1 MSATRVI
8 AFNEVAA
15 KINTIHAKFKK
26 EQQGMSIRRKV
37 YWNCLYTTNVWRT
50 AHVVPV
56 PVVPMGIENPDDNA
70 LNATV
75 TYQLDGKTWIKPPPI
90 VQDASGDADL
100 IATHLGP
107 KYVVPPALATSS
119 KDIAGTS
126 RTNGKR
132 VFRSRDD
139 HPATTRSADSVK
151 PIVPGAYYD
160 PHLLPDFGGP
170 AFRLVNAKLLQREIV
185 DAEGNLIPPWEMYD
199 KLRPGTL
206 VLMKVQLLTFEL
218 PDRQKSGLRKT
229 YQFLIDRIRVVAHSE
244 GEMEMPDN
252 GNPGFSS
259 RRSQLAERDETDDAL
274 DALFSSKKRKTGEL
288 PSAST
293 SQSVPSDFSFGIGRI
308 NTDR

>member
-1 MSATRVI
+1 LSKTHQ
-8 AFNEVAA
+8 EVCWPGLDVTEIPRAP
-15 KINTIHAKFKK
+15 
-26 EQQGMSIRRKV
+26 SS
-37 YWNCLYTTNVWRT
+37 
-50 AHVVPV
+50 
-56 PVVPMGIENPDDNA
+56 NA
-70 LNATV
+70 
-75 TYQLDGKTWIKPPPI
+75 
-90 VQDASGDADL
+90 DADL

-218 PDRQKSGLRKT
+218 PDRQKSGLRKVLT
-229 YQFLIDRIRVVAHSE
+229 DSVFPTLFLMFLSDLPV
-244 GEMEMPDN
+244 PD
-252 GNPGFSS
+252 
-259 RRSQLAERDETDDAL
+259 
-274 DALFSSKKRKTGEL
+274 
-288 PSAST
+288 
-293 SQSVPSDFSFGIGRI
+293 
-308 NTDR
+308 